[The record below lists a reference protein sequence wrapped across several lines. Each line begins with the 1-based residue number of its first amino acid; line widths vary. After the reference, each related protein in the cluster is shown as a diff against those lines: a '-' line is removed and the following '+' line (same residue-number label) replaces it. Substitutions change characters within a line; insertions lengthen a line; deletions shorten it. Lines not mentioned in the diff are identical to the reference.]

1 MLDVTTILI
10 HTGIWSDCT
19 VFIYPMA
26 HVSRDV
32 SDKHVA
38 GLSCLEIVS
47 GAVSAA
53 AAATLKSTV
62 FVNCSAVNIILIKMS
77 KYWWEENL
85 PSILYLL

>member
-53 AAATLKSTV
+53 AAATLKSLWSKSRV
-62 FVNCSAVNIILIKMS
+62 LPFLLIA
-77 KYWWEENL
+77 
-85 PSILYLL
+85 PQ